1 MDNPHQVAPPQDLPQ
16 ITHDDFTDHANAAKS
31 KPTSSGALKGNIIPP
46 HHNSKNKLGSEV
58 LTIKHNSRVT
68 EVSNNENGNKKLDNN
83 MKPPT
88 IVKQMSLKLPSDKD
102 NRILRKK

>member
-16 ITHDDFTDHANAAKS
+16 IT
-31 KPTSSGALKGNIIPP
+31 ALKGNIIPP
-46 HHNSKNKLGSEV
+46 HHNSENKLGSEV

-102 NRILRKK
+102 NRTSWG